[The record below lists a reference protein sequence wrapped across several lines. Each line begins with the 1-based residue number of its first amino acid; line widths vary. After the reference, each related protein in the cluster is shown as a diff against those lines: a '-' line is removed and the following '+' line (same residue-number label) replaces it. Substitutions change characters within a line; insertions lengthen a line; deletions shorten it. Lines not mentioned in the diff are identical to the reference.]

1 MYVFSYMLRGC
12 VYLYLIIVV
21 LEIVGG
27 LIDELYLWI
36 DMRVVFWYM

>member
-1 MYVFSYMLRGC
+1 MYVFSNMLRGF

-27 LIDELYLWI
+27 LIDESYL
-36 DMRVVFWYM
+36 

>member
-1 MYVFSYMLRGC
+1 MYVFSYMLRGR

-27 LIDELYLWI
+27 LIDESYL
-36 DMRVVFWYM
+36 

>member
-1 MYVFSYMLRGC
+1 MYVFSYMLRGY

-27 LIDELYLWI
+27 LIDELYL
-36 DMRVVFWYM
+36 